1 MLNAQ
6 RESSHGGLTA
16 PTDLPGA
23 TVRAAGPAL
32 VVVVDDQSAGRRILE
47 HVIHGVDAS
56 IDVRCFAD
64 AAAALATLDAQTP
77 DLIVTD
83 YLMPGMDGLAFIRR
97 VRSLPACRDVPVIVV
112 TVVDDRQVRYD
123 ALEAGATDF
132 LSRPIDEYECR
143 VRCRNLL
150 TLRRSHQELRRRG
163 EQLARLSSQLSLT
176 EQRERQRL
184 AKVIHDDLQQ
194 LLVGASFSVQ
204 RVGRRLPQAPDM
216 AKLREALAAASDL
229 LRQATEVARRL
240 VGDLSPPILHEA
252 GLAEALEWLARRM
265 RQRYGL
271 EVELALDPSPP
282 ALSQDVRSVLFE
294 AAREA
299 LFNVVKHA
307 GTERVRLSLATGA
320 DGLVRLAVADQGVG
334 FDVSAHPGDGDGD
347 GGFGLFSIRERL
359 HLLGGAFDIRS
370 RPGAGTRVE
379 VTAPLATAKSPA
391 ADSMPGAAA
400 SAADSVAAGAGAA
413 PQVAVRIL
421 LVDDHAMMRRALS
434 SMLAGEPGLSISG
447 EAADGLD
454 AIAAV
459 EQTQPDLVLMDLTM
473 PRLDGL
479 EATRRIK
486 QRWPRVRVIGLSM
499 HEEADRAQ
507 AMLEA
512 GAAAYVCKNG
522 DVTQLLE
529 TIHRVSAGASAAS
542 PD

>member
-6 RESSHGGLTA
+6 RESSHGGLTE
-16 PTDLPGA
+16 PTDLPDTTA
-23 TVRAAGPAL
+23 RAAGPAL
-32 VVVVDDQSAGRRILE
+32 VAVVDDQSAGRRILE
-47 HVIHGVDAS
+47 HVIRGIDAS
-56 IDVRCFAD
+56 LDVRCFAD
-64 AAAALATLDAQTP
+64 AEAALATLDAQTP
-77 DLIVTD
+77 DLIITD
-83 YLMPGMDGLAFIRR
+83 YLMPGMDGLAFIRH

-150 TLRRSHQELRRRG
+150 TLRHSHQELRRRG

-204 RVGRRLPQAPDM
+204 RVGRRLPKAPDM
-216 AKLREALAAASDL
+216 AKPREALAAASDL

-271 EVELALDPSPP
+271 EVELALEPSPP
-282 ALSQDVRSVLFE
+282 ALCQDVRSVLFE

-307 GTERVRLSLATGA
+307 GTEHVRVSMAAGEDGRLR
-320 DGLVRLAVADQGVG
+320 LVVADQGVG
-334 FDVSAHPGDGDGD
+334 FDVSAHPSDGDGGGD

-359 HLLGGAFDIRS
+359 HLLGGAFEIRS

-379 VTAPLATAKSPA
+379 VTAPLGTAATPA
-391 ADSMPGAAA
+391 ADSTPGAAA
-400 SAADSVAAGAGAA
+400 STAQSVAAGTAAA
-413 PQVAVRIL
+413 PQAAVRIL

-447 EAADGLD
+447 EAADGLE

-459 EQTQPDLVLMDLTM
+459 EQAQPDLVLMDLTM

-486 QRWPRVRVIGLSM
+486 QGWPGVRVIGLSM

-507 AMLEA
+507 AMLDA

-529 TIHRVSAGASAAS
+529 TIRRVSAGDRA
-542 PD
+542 